1 MNTPTITLRQATL
14 ADLDALVPLFDGY
27 RVFYR
32 QASDPDAARRFLQA
46 RFENGQSVLFMAQV
60 DGEMGSEM
68 GGEAAGFAQ
77 LYPSFS
83 SVSMARIF
91 ILNDLF
97 VAPAHRQH
105 GLGTRLLAASAD
117 YARAVGAI
125 RLTLTTELSNT
136 TAQAVYEAAGW
147 RRDEVFYTYHLQPL

>member
-1 MNTPTITLRQATL
+1 MNAPTTPPTIALRQATL

-32 QASDPDAARRFLQA
+32 QASDPNAARRFLQA
-46 RFENGQSVLFMAQV
+46 RFENGQSVLLIALV
-60 DGEMGSEM
+60 NN
-68 GGEAAGFAQ
+68 EAAGFTQ

-83 SVSMARIF
+83 SVSMARIY

-97 VAPAHRQH
+97 VAPAHRQQ
-105 GLGTRLLAASAD
+105 GLGTQLLGASAD

-125 RLTLTTELSNT
+125 RLSLTTELSNT

-147 RRDEVFYTYHLQPL
+147 QRDGVFCTYHLQPL

>member
-46 RFENGQSVLFMAQV
+46 RFENGQSVLFIALV
-60 DGEMGSEM
+60 GD
-68 GGEAAGFAQ
+68 APAGFTQ

-97 VAPAHRQH
+97 VAAAHRQL